1 MSLDPVTL
9 QPERGSLVPLRN
21 SLVSQVLG
29 PDGTTI
35 AFGSGTHGTI
45 VTFDP
50 ASFTRIGLMRVPPKN
65 RSVPQELLLV
75 SWPSDH
81 LIVGVAQAYLAH
93 QLFAGQLVL
102 IDPAERKVRKRVPL
116 HGSAIAEASAS
127 AGTTVVLV
135 GDVHDTGPG
144 HLVVVDPKGH
154 IRSVSLPAIKAGANT
169 EADTQWPGFVVHGR
183 TAYVVGEGEAIT
195 AVDLESLRV
204 ESHAVPDLMVER
216 VLPLPPPMTPGS
228 GGIYRSIGRSVVW
241 DGPHRLLVTGSDNF
255 PAHGAT
261 RNQWVSHPAMLVD
274 THSWR
279 VTRTFHDAE
288 RVEAVGHRG
297 PYLEWR
303 STYRG
308 RREVR
313 RLAAT
318 TSSGRLLWQMRLR
331 NDYPSLFGK
340 RLIVSVGY
348 RSRAEE
354 LNVRTGDLVRRLRTW
369 NPDYVIFWSRKHG
382 MRVSPEL
389 G

>member
-1 MSLDPVTL
+1 
-9 QPERGSLVPLRN
+9 
-21 SLVSQVLG
+21 
-29 PDGTTI
+29 
-35 AFGSGTHGTI
+35 
-45 VTFDP
+45 
-50 ASFTRIGLMRVPPKN
+50 
-65 RSVPQELLLV
+65 
-75 SWPSDH
+75 
-81 LIVGVAQAYLAH
+81 
-93 QLFAGQLVL
+93 
-102 IDPAERKVRKRVPL
+102 
-116 HGSAIAEASAS
+116 
-127 AGTTVVLV
+127 
-135 GDVHDTGPG
+135 
-144 HLVVVDPKGH
+144 
-154 IRSVSLPAIKAGANT
+154 
-169 EADTQWPGFVVHGR
+169 
-183 TAYVVGEGEAIT
+183 
-195 AVDLESLRV
+195 
-204 ESHAVPDLMVER
+204 
-216 VLPLPPPMTPGS
+216 
-228 GGIYRSIGRSVVW
+228 
-241 DGPHRLLVTGSDNF
+241 
-255 PAHGAT
+255 
-261 RNQWVSHPAMLVD
+261 MLVD